1 MLLLVGCGTNAATCP
16 TSASEPLPTCGAD
29 TEGLQC
35 MTLPAAGSINQRTN
49 DCGCSDNRWS
59 CNDCPGHAAGHPTG
73 SCVPTDFCD
82 WGNFEFDCS
91 CNCTA
96 AGVWMCSGIDDQG
109 ICSTGN

>member
-1 MLLLVGCGTNAATCP
+1 
-16 TSASEPLPTCGAD
+16 
-29 TEGLQC
+29 
-35 MTLPAAGSINQRTN
+35 MTPPAAGSINQRTN